1 MFFPIL
7 IVDDEVGLMDMVE
20 IVLKKEGFQHIVKSD
35 TGQKALTEISK
46 SNFQLI
52 ILDVMLPDID
62 GFTLCSE
69 IRKITYAPIIFL
81 SAKTSDFDKLNGFM
95 AGGDDYITKPY
106 NPLDLVAR
114 VKAISRR
121 QTIYQVEKNL
131 DKVKFSNIEFDINS
145 AELWVEDKIV
155 NLPAK
160 EFELLKFFC
169 LNPNHIF
176 SSSQLYES
184 IWGMDSFGDDKTVSI
199 HVMRLRKKIEKDYKH
214 PELLVNVRGL
224 GYKFVMPKDIQ

>member
-1 MFFPIL
+1 MIILCFPIL

-35 TGQKALTEISK
+35 TSQKALTEISK
-46 SNFQLI
+46 SNFKLI

-114 VKAISRR
+114 VKSISRR

-176 SSSQLYES
+176 LPHNSMNQ
-184 IWGMDSFGDDKTVSI
+184 FGEWIVL
-199 HVMRLRKKIEKDYKH
+199 VMIK
-214 PELLVNVRGL
+214 
-224 GYKFVMPKDIQ
+224 Q

>member
-121 QTIYQVEKNL
+121 QTIYQAEKNL

-145 AELWVEDKIV
+145 AELWVEDKKV